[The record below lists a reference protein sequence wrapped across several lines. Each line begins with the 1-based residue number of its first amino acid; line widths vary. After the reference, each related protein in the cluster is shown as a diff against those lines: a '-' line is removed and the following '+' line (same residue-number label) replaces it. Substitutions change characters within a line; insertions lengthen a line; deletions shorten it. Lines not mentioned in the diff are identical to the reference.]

1 MYNERKFSTN
11 EMRFNTGKIQVYV
24 IKVDNYSTFTSL
36 EAHKDEDTDVALS
49 YDLRKSLDRYPP
61 CRY

>member
-1 MYNERKFSTN
+1 
-11 EMRFNTGKIQVYV
+11 MRFNTGKIQVYV